1 MNPLRSL
8 ALAVL
13 VVGTLVSAASAQTAP
28 APRSFSSYFFF
39 GDSLSD
45 NGNTFAITGTPPAPY
60 FNGRF
65 SNGPTFPEYLKP
77 GVAAHTAA
85 GPTVR
90 TNLDFAFG
98 GATAAP
104 GSLVPNL
111 GQQLGFY
118 QARGITAGANDL
130 FVLLA
135 GANDLLDTVAVPAN
149 QNGPAL
155 VASGVRASQAVASA
169 VRTLGTLGAKNIFVL
184 NLPDIS
190 RTARFV
196 TGTGAPA
203 ATLVQGGVVAFNQDI
218 AGQLGTVGLAPDVRL
233 TLFNLNGIFT
243 TILDHGPLFGL
254 TNTRQEFLGLLAA
267 GQNPGDV
274 NGFLFWDGIHPTTK
288 VHQIV
293 ANAALEAL
301 NPELVLGTA
310 GVQGTAA
317 LTSLDLAADNLDGR
331 LDLTRQGGA
340 GSHRADGFINSAY
353 KNGGRDRAG
362 LQTGFNYK
370 ASAISAGFDVR
381 LSPAF
386 LVGLAAT
393 KDSMSVH
400 LTEGA
405 GSFRLSGEMV
415 TGYAQWT
422 AGAFFAEA
430 TAGYGASNLR
440 SIARTTALGGLVAG
454 GRTDSDRYAGSL
466 KLGASL
472 GNEMARLAPFAQLRY
487 ARVEADA
494 YTERGVPG
502 LNFAFEDQT
511 ADALDGVFGVNGDWR
526 LQAFGHPF
534 GVNLSA
540 AYQTSLSSGDRTLAG
555 HLAETVATRV
565 PVTVKDGLEDSLKF
579 GLRFTGAVSR
589 RWGWSVGYLAEVR
602 NDGDTASQLSLAVH
616 TGF

>member
-1 MNPLRSL
+1 MKSLRSL
-8 ALAVL
+8 ALTL
-13 VVGTLVSAASAQTAP
+13 CVVGGLVSAASAQTA

-45 NGNTFAITGTPPAPY
+45 NGNTFAITGIPPAPY

-77 GVAAHTAA
+77 GVAAHTGA

-111 GQQLGFY
+111 GLQLGFY
-118 QARGITAGANDL
+118 QARGITAGGNDL
-130 FVLLA
+130 FVVLA
-135 GANDLLDTVAVPAN
+135 GANDLLDTVANPAT

-155 VASGVRASQAVASA
+155 VASGVRASQAVAGA

-184 NLPDIS
+184 NLPDIA

-218 AGQLGTVGLAPDVRL
+218 TGQLSTVALAPDVRL

-243 TILDHGPLFGL
+243 TILDNGPLFGL

-293 ANAALEAL
+293 ANAAVEAL

-310 GVQGTAA
+310 GVQGTAG
-317 LTSLDLAADNLDGR
+317 LTSLDLAADNLDSR

-340 GSHRADGFINSAY
+340 GSHRANGFVNYAY
-353 KNGGRDRAG
+353 KDGGRDAAG
-362 LQTGFNYK
+362 LQTGFDYE
-370 ASAISAGFDVR
+370 ASVFTAGFDVR
-381 LSPAF
+381 LSPAL
-386 LVGLAAT
+386 LVGLAAS
-393 KDSMSVH
+393 KDSLSAE
-400 LTEGA
+400 LAAGA
-405 GSFRLSGEMV
+405 GSFRISGEMI

-422 AGAFFAEA
+422 SGAFFAEA
-430 TAGYGASNLR
+430 SAGYGASNIR

-466 KLGASL
+466 KLGANL
-472 GNEMARLAPFAQLRY
+472 GNEMARLAPFVQLRY

-502 LNFAFEDQT
+502 LNFAFEGQT
-511 ADALDGVFGVNGDWR
+511 ADALDGVFGLNGDWR
-526 LQAFGHPF
+526 LQAFGHPL

-579 GLRFTGAVSR
+579 GIRFTGAFSR
-589 RWGWSVGYLAEVR
+589 RWGWTVGYLAEVR
-602 NDGDTASQLSLAVH
+602 NDGDTASQASFAVH